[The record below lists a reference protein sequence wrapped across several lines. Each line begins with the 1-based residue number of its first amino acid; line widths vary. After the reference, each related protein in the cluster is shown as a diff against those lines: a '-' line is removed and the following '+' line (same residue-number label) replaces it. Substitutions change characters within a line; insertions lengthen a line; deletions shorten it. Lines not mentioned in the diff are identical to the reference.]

1 MNDKSTVKNT
11 GNLEHPGDISVNRPD
26 RPAGGTP
33 GYAPEGNTPESNLP
47 ESHAPEGRLPV
58 LRLMSGYI
66 HEKRRAVAVFL
77 AGMLLF
83 FIVCLLYHLENMAD
97 LLYAFFLWAF
107 AVLCFGVFDFV
118 RYAGRYEAFRAA
130 IGNTEN
136 LLEMLPRPGGLMDR
150 QYHMIIEKLA
160 EDLQRLRSEMNLK
173 DADMNDYYSMWA
185 HQVKVPISAM
195 RLLLQNRSEE
205 NDETRLLSEE
215 LFKIEQYIDMVLYY
229 QRLESISSDFLFKRH
244 DLHDIVKQ
252 ALKKYALLFINSRLS
267 LDLQEF
273 SCVVVTDEKWLQ
285 FALGQVISNA
295 LKYTHR
301 GGISIYLEKTPADAF
316 LVIEDTGIGIR
327 PEDLPR
333 IFERGY
339 TGYNGRLDKKSTGI
353 GLYLCRKI
361 LDKLSHTIEVTS
373 EVGKGTKV
381 TIGFSLEAAD
391 DL

>member
-1 MNDKSTVKNT
+1 MTAASPGVIAMKNT
-11 GNLEHPGDISVNRPD
+11 DLDHPGNAMTNRPYTSAD
-26 RPAGGTP
+26 GTE
-33 GYAPEGNTPESNLP
+33 GNMPEDNTPESEIP
-47 ESHAPEGRLPV
+47 KGRLP
-58 LRLMSGYI
+58 LHSLLSGYI
-66 HEKRRAVAVFL
+66 HEKRRAVAVLL

-83 FIVCLLYHLENMAD
+83 FTVCLLYHLENLAE

-107 AVLCFGVFDFV
+107 ITLCFAIFDFA
-118 RYAGRYEAFRAA
+118 RYIRRYEAFRAA
-130 IGNTEN
+130 IENTEN
-136 LLEMLPRPGGLMDR
+136 LAELLPPPSGLMDR
-150 QYHMIIEKLA
+150 QYHSIIEKLTD
-160 EDLQRLRSEMNLK
+160 DLRQLRSEMSLK

-244 DLHDIVKQ
+244 ELYDIVKQ
-252 ALKKYALLFINSRLS
+252 TLKKYALLFINSRLS
-267 LDLQEF
+267 LDLREF
-273 SCVVVTDEKWLQ
+273 SCVAVTDEKWLQ

-295 LKYTHR
+295 LKYTPR
-301 GGISIYLEKTPADAF
+301 GGISIYLEKTAERAN

-353 GLYLCRKI
+353 GLYLCKRI
-361 LDKLSHTIEVTS
+361 LDKLSHTIAVAS

>member
-1 MNDKSTVKNT
+1 
-11 GNLEHPGDISVNRPD
+11 
-26 RPAGGTP
+26 
-33 GYAPEGNTPESNLP
+33 
-47 ESHAPEGRLPV
+47 
-58 LRLMSGYI
+58 
-66 HEKRRAVAVFL
+66 
-77 AGMLLF
+77 
-83 FIVCLLYHLENMAD
+83 
-97 LLYAFFLWAF
+97 
-107 AVLCFGVFDFV
+107 
-118 RYAGRYEAFRAA
+118 
-130 IGNTEN
+130 
-136 LLEMLPRPGGLMDR
+136 MDR

-205 NDETRLLSEE
+205 NAETRLLSEE

-244 DLHDIVKQ
+244 ELYDIVKQ
-252 ALKKYALLFINSRLS
+252 TLKKYALLFINSRLS
-267 LDLQEF
+267 LDLREF
-273 SCVVVTDEKWLQ
+273 SCVAVTDEKWLQ

-295 LKYTHR
+295 LKYTPR
-301 GGISIYLEKTPADAF
+301 GGISIYLEKTAERAN

-353 GLYLCRKI
+353 GLYLCKRI
-361 LDKLSHTIEVTS
+361 LDKLSHTIAVAS

>member
-1 MNDKSTVKNT
+1 MTAASPGVIAMKNT
-11 GNLEHPGDISVNRPD
+11 DLDHPGNAMTNRPYTSAD
-26 RPAGGTP
+26 GTE
-33 GYAPEGNTPESNLP
+33 GNMPEDNTPESEIP
-47 ESHAPEGRLPV
+47 KGRLP
-58 LRLMSGYI
+58 LHSLLSGYI
-66 HEKRRAVAVFL
+66 HEKRRAVAVLL

-83 FIVCLLYHLENMAD
+83 FIVCLLYHLENLAE

-107 AVLCFGVFDFV
+107 ITLCFAIFDFA
-118 RYAGRYEAFRAA
+118 RYIRRYEAFRAA
-130 IGNTEN
+130 IENTEN
-136 LLEMLPRPGGLMDR
+136 LAELLPPPSGLMDR
-150 QYHMIIEKLA
+150 QYHSIIEKLTD
-160 EDLQRLRSEMNLK
+160 DLRQLRSEMSLK

-244 DLHDIVKQ
+244 ELYDIVKQ
-252 ALKKYALLFINSRLS
+252 TLKKYALLFINSRLS
-267 LDLQEF
+267 LDLREF
-273 SCVVVTDEKWLQ
+273 SCVAVTDEKWLQ

-295 LKYTHR
+295 LKYTPR
-301 GGISIYLEKTPADAF
+301 GGISIYLEKTAERAN

-353 GLYLCRKI
+353 GLYLCKRI
-361 LDKLSHTIEVTS
+361 LDKLSHTIAVAS